1 MINGLSDVCIDTFVM
16 WGHCVRQLWPKP
28 VFTARQCPRGRYS
41 TAQTDPDGVRTVLQV
56 FVDRHY
62 VSPGQV
68 NVDLFR
74 SGSRCSYGPLGTEL
88 RLNLLNQWWHSV
100 TRSTEQVF
108 GIDTL
113 SSGRKQEADGRRIV
127 ESGLLQQIFEQ
138 RGPSKEQVIQEASGL
153 LQSSPSVRTSLLQG
167 ALELY
172 VPSLELVNRRLPF
185 GLAEMGLCFQPSDFS
200 DLVLLPSHV
209 FTVAGSLDETK
220 VKMVEK
226 NFSSSE
232 VPEDDLE
239 RVASR
244 GVRIMYSFPWG
255 QECLETLW
263 SRGNEE
269 LLLTHNNAHSKL
281 QCRDGQKSVPHV
293 VSISGNMDR
302 GMMAFL
308 FNSLQQLKKDGSKQ
322 KLQHRKVLK
331 LHPVLAPVKVALD
344 IGRGPTVEL
353 RQLCEGLLQE
363 FREAK
368 IFVWPGYL
376 GTLPTSVELLNTRYD
391 EMGVLFTVVIILQ
404 IIKESQ
410 QQHGLRHGDYQRY
423 RGYCSRRLRRLRK
436 TLGFKMGNRHKFV
449 GKKITVEMLSD
460 SRYLLLVLMEAERA
474 WSYAMQLKQEANTE
488 PRKRFHL
495 LSRLRKAAK
504 HSEKLEKLCESPR
517 VDAKTKL
524 EAQAYTAYLTGMVE
538 FELQATIYEKLA
550 SAFTE
555 ELALLYRQRVDEI
568 SPNIRYCAY
577 NIGDQNA
584 INDLMQMRLTG
595 GGGGMMAEKLEA
607 LITQARTK
615 QAATMSEV
623 EWRGRT
629 VPVKIDK
636 ARIFLLG
643 LADNEAAIAQ
653 TVNEDTK
660 EHLYETLLAECRDTI
675 QAVKEEL
682 KNEAKQRERSSD
694 NDGGKV
700 SNLQFLHSYLT
711 YIKLCTLVKR
721 NESMAHTLQAKLK
734 ETEADENKRGPRPQ
748 DLIRL
753 YDIILQ
759 SLAELSTLQGL
770 EDDHM
775 FQKELSLKLLVY
787 KAYRC
792 FFIAQSYVL
801 VKKWSEALVLYER
814 VLKYAKEVQSKSK
827 SLNKSL
833 KDLPD
838 VQELIAEVNAE
849 KYSLQAA
856 AILDTDDTAEVSPHQ
871 QVKESK
877 PLCERLDTFRL
888 DATLVGKQ
896 PNLVQFPPEFQPIP
910 CKPLFFDLALNHV
923 AFPPLD
929 DKVEQKGKG
938 GLTGYIKGIFG
949 FGS

>member
-1 MINGLSDVCIDTFVM
+1 MAADKQNEAKVSPADENKENL
-16 WGHCVRQLWPKP
+16 
-28 VFTARQCPRGRYS
+28 
-41 TAQTDPDGVRTVLQV
+41 PDG
-56 FVDRHY
+56 
-62 VSPGQV
+62 G
-68 NVDLFR
+68 
-74 SGSRCSYGPLGTEL
+74 LG
-88 RLNLLNQWWHSV
+88 
-100 TRSTEQVF
+100 
-108 GIDTL
+108 
-113 SSGRKQEADGRRIV
+113 
-127 ESGLLQQIFEQ
+127 
-138 RGPSKEQVIQEASGL
+138 
-153 LQSSPSVRTSLLQG
+153 
-167 ALELY
+167 LE
-172 VPSLELVNRRLPF
+172 
-185 GLAEMGLCFQPSDFS
+185 
-200 DLVLLPSHV
+200 
-209 FTVAGSLDETK
+209 
-220 VKMVEK
+220 
-226 NFSSSE
+226 
-232 VPEDDLE
+232 
-239 RVASR
+239 
-244 GVRIMYSFPWG
+244 
-255 QECLETLW
+255 
-263 SRGNEE
+263 
-269 LLLTHNNAHSKL
+269 
-281 QCRDGQKSVPHV
+281 
-293 VSISGNMDR
+293 
-302 GMMAFL
+302 
-308 FNSLQQLKKDGSKQ
+308 
-322 KLQHRKVLK
+322 
-331 LHPVLAPVKVALD
+331 
-344 IGRGPTVEL
+344 
-353 RQLCEGLLQE
+353 
-363 FREAK
+363 
-368 IFVWPGYL
+368 
-376 GTLPTSVELLNTRYD
+376 
-391 EMGVLFTVVIILQ
+391 ILQ

-460 SRYLLLVLMEAERA
+460 NRYLLLVLMEAERA

-495 LSRLRKAAK
+495 LARLRKAAK

-538 FELQATIYEKLA
+538 FELQEWKQAMEAFNKCKTIYEKLA

-555 ELALLYRQRVDEI
+555 DLAVLYRQRVDEI

-636 ARIFLLG
+636 ARVFLLG

-653 TVNEDTK
+653 AANEETK

-682 KNEAKQRERSSD
+682 KTEAKQRERSSD
-694 NDGGKV
+694 ADSGKV
-700 SNLQFLHSYLT
+700 SNLQYLHSYLT

-734 ETEADENKRGPRPQ
+734 EPEVDENKRGPRPQ

-770 EDDHM
+770 EDDHT
-775 FQKELSLKLLVY
+775 FQKEVSLKTLVY

-814 VLKYAKEVQSKSK
+814 VLKYAKEVQSKAK
-827 SLNKSL
+827 SFNNSL

-838 VQELIAEVNAE
+838 VQELIAEVSAE

-856 AILDTDDTAEVSPHQ
+856 AILDTDEIVEVPQQ
-871 QVKESK
+871 QVKDNT
-877 PLCERLDTFRL
+877 PLCDHLENFRL
-888 DATLVGKQ
+888 DPTLVGKQ
-896 PNLVQFPPEFQPIP
+896 PNLVQFPPDFQPIP

>member
-1 MINGLSDVCIDTFVM
+1 MAADKQNEAKVSLTEENKEN
-16 WGHCVRQLWPKP
+16 L
-28 VFTARQCPRGRYS
+28 
-41 TAQTDPDGVRTVLQV
+41 PDG
-56 FVDRHY
+56 
-62 VSPGQV
+62 G
-68 NVDLFR
+68 
-74 SGSRCSYGPLGTEL
+74 LG
-88 RLNLLNQWWHSV
+88 
-100 TRSTEQVF
+100 
-108 GIDTL
+108 
-113 SSGRKQEADGRRIV
+113 
-127 ESGLLQQIFEQ
+127 
-138 RGPSKEQVIQEASGL
+138 
-153 LQSSPSVRTSLLQG
+153 
-167 ALELY
+167 LE
-172 VPSLELVNRRLPF
+172 
-185 GLAEMGLCFQPSDFS
+185 
-200 DLVLLPSHV
+200 
-209 FTVAGSLDETK
+209 
-220 VKMVEK
+220 
-226 NFSSSE
+226 
-232 VPEDDLE
+232 
-239 RVASR
+239 
-244 GVRIMYSFPWG
+244 
-255 QECLETLW
+255 
-263 SRGNEE
+263 
-269 LLLTHNNAHSKL
+269 
-281 QCRDGQKSVPHV
+281 
-293 VSISGNMDR
+293 
-302 GMMAFL
+302 
-308 FNSLQQLKKDGSKQ
+308 
-322 KLQHRKVLK
+322 
-331 LHPVLAPVKVALD
+331 
-344 IGRGPTVEL
+344 
-353 RQLCEGLLQE
+353 
-363 FREAK
+363 
-368 IFVWPGYL
+368 
-376 GTLPTSVELLNTRYD
+376 
-391 EMGVLFTVVIILQ
+391 ILQ

-436 TLGFKMGNRHKFV
+436 TLGFKMGNRHKFI

-460 SRYLLLVLMEAERA
+460 NRYLLVVLMEAERA

-495 LSRLRKAAK
+495 LARLRKAAK

-538 FELQATIYEKLA
+538 FELQEWKLAMEAFNKCKTIYEKLA

-555 ELALLYRQRVDEI
+555 EMAVLYRQRVEEI

-595 GGGGMMAEKLEA
+595 GGGGMMAEKLES

-623 EWRGRT
+623 EWRGRS

-653 TVNEDTK
+653 TANEETK

-675 QAVKEEL
+675 QAVREEL

-694 NDGGKV
+694 ADNGKV

-734 ETEADENKRGPRPQ
+734 EPETDESKRGPRPQ

-770 EDDHM
+770 EDDHT
-775 FQKELSLKLLVY
+775 FQKEVSLKTLVY

-814 VLKYAKEVQSKSK
+814 VLKYAKEVQSKAK
-827 SLNKSL
+827 SLNNSL

-856 AILDTDDTAEVSPHQ
+856 AILDTDEIAEVPSQQ
-871 QVKESK
+871 QVKDNT
-877 PLCERLDTFRL
+877 PLCNRLETFRL
-888 DATLVGKQ
+888 DPGLVGKQ
-896 PNLVQFPPEFQPIP
+896 PNLVQFPPDFQPIP

>member
-1 MINGLSDVCIDTFVM
+1 MAADKQNEAKVSSADDT
-16 WGHCVRQLWPKP
+16 
-28 VFTARQCPRGRYS
+28 
-41 TAQTDPDGVRTVLQV
+41 
-56 FVDRHY
+56 
-62 VSPGQV
+62 
-68 NVDLFR
+68 
-74 SGSRCSYGPLGTEL
+74 
-88 RLNLLNQWWHSV
+88 
-100 TRSTEQVF
+100 
-108 GIDTL
+108 
-113 SSGRKQEADGRRIV
+113 
-127 ESGLLQQIFEQ
+127 
-138 RGPSKEQVIQEASGL
+138 KE
-153 LQSSPSVRTSLLQG
+153 
-167 ALELY
+167 
-172 VPSLELVNRRLPF
+172 N
-185 GLAEMGLCFQPSDFS
+185 
-200 DLVLLPSHV
+200 
-209 FTVAGSLDETK
+209 
-220 VKMVEK
+220 
-226 NFSSSE
+226 
-232 VPEDDLE
+232 VPEGGLGLE
-239 RVASR
+239 
-244 GVRIMYSFPWG
+244 
-255 QECLETLW
+255 
-263 SRGNEE
+263 
-269 LLLTHNNAHSKL
+269 
-281 QCRDGQKSVPHV
+281 
-293 VSISGNMDR
+293 
-302 GMMAFL
+302 
-308 FNSLQQLKKDGSKQ
+308 
-322 KLQHRKVLK
+322 
-331 LHPVLAPVKVALD
+331 
-344 IGRGPTVEL
+344 
-353 RQLCEGLLQE
+353 
-363 FREAK
+363 
-368 IFVWPGYL
+368 
-376 GTLPTSVELLNTRYD
+376 
-391 EMGVLFTVVIILQ
+391 ILQ

-449 GKKITVEMLSD
+449 GKKITVEMISD

-495 LSRLRKAAK
+495 LARLRKAAK

-524 EAQAYTAYLTGMVE
+524 EAQAYTAYLTGMVD
-538 FELQATIYEKLA
+538 FELQKWKLAMEAFNKCKTIYEKLA

-555 ELALLYRQRVDEI
+555 DLAVLYRQRVDEI

-623 EWRGRT
+623 EWRGRA

-653 TVNEDTK
+653 AANEETK

-675 QAVKEEL
+675 QAVREEL
-682 KNEAKQRERSSD
+682 KSEAKQRERSSD
-694 NDGGKV
+694 GESGKV

-770 EDDHM
+770 EEDHS
-775 FQKELSLKLLVY
+775 FQKEVSLKTLVY

-814 VLKYAKEVQSKSK
+814 VLKYAKEVQSKAK
-827 SLNKSL
+827 GLNNSL

-856 AILDTDDTAEVSPHQ
+856 AILDTDEPPEVSTQQ
-871 QVKESK
+871 QVKDST
-877 PLCERLDTFRL
+877 PLCDHLDTFRL
-888 DATLVGKQ
+888 DNTLVGKK
-896 PNLVQFPPEFQPIP
+896 PNLVQFPPDFQPIP
-910 CKPLFFDLALNHV
+910 IKPLFFDLALNH
-923 AFPPLD
+923 ATFPPLD

>member
-1 MINGLSDVCIDTFVM
+1 M
-16 WGHCVRQLWPKP
+16 
-28 VFTARQCPRGRYS
+28 A
-41 TAQTDPDGVRTVLQV
+41 TDKQNEVK
-56 FVDRHY
+56 
-62 VSPGQV
+62 VSP
-68 NVDLFR
+68 
-74 SGSRCSYGPLGTEL
+74 LGEKKE
-88 RLNLLNQWWHSV
+88 N
-100 TRSTEQVF
+100 
-108 GIDTL
+108 
-113 SSGRKQEADGRRIV
+113 SSDG
-127 ESGLLQQIFEQ
+127 GL
-138 RGPSKEQVIQEASGL
+138 GL
-153 LQSSPSVRTSLLQG
+153 
-167 ALELY
+167 E
-172 VPSLELVNRRLPF
+172 
-185 GLAEMGLCFQPSDFS
+185 
-200 DLVLLPSHV
+200 
-209 FTVAGSLDETK
+209 
-220 VKMVEK
+220 
-226 NFSSSE
+226 
-232 VPEDDLE
+232 
-239 RVASR
+239 
-244 GVRIMYSFPWG
+244 
-255 QECLETLW
+255 
-263 SRGNEE
+263 
-269 LLLTHNNAHSKL
+269 
-281 QCRDGQKSVPHV
+281 
-293 VSISGNMDR
+293 
-302 GMMAFL
+302 
-308 FNSLQQLKKDGSKQ
+308 
-322 KLQHRKVLK
+322 
-331 LHPVLAPVKVALD
+331 
-344 IGRGPTVEL
+344 
-353 RQLCEGLLQE
+353 
-363 FREAK
+363 
-368 IFVWPGYL
+368 
-376 GTLPTSVELLNTRYD
+376 
-391 EMGVLFTVVIILQ
+391 ILQ

-436 TLGFKMGNRHKFV
+436 TLGFKMGNRHKFI
-449 GKKITVEMLSD
+449 GKKITAEMLSD
-460 SRYLLLVLMEAERA
+460 SRYLLMVLMEAERA

-538 FELQATIYEKLA
+538 FELQEWKRAMEAFNKCKTIYEKLA

-555 ELALLYRQRVDEI
+555 EVAVLYRQRVEEI

-636 ARIFLLG
+636 ARVFLLG
-643 LADNEAAIAQ
+643 LADNEAAVAQ
-653 TVNEDTK
+653 ASNEDTK
-660 EHLYETLLAECRDTI
+660 EHLYETLMAECRDTI
-675 QAVKEEL
+675 QAVREEL
-682 KNEAKQRERSSD
+682 KSEKQRERSSD
-694 NDGGKV
+694 PESGKV
-700 SNLQFLHSYLT
+700 SNLQYLHSYLT

-721 NESMAHTLQAKLK
+721 NESMAHTLHGKLK
-734 ETEADENKRGPRPQ
+734 EPAADENKRGPRPQ

-770 EDDHM
+770 EDDHT
-775 FQKELSLKLLVY
+775 FQKEVSLKTLVY

-814 VLKYAKEVQSKSK
+814 VLKYAKEVQSKAK
-827 SLNKSL
+827 TLNNSL

-838 VQELIAEVNAE
+838 VQELIAEVSAE

-856 AILDTDDTAEVSPHQ
+856 AILGERRSG
-871 QVKESK
+871 SS
-877 PLCERLDTFRL
+877 PLCNRLDTFCL
-888 DATLVGKQ
+888 DPTLVGKK
-896 PNLVQFPPEFQPIP
+896 PSLVPFPPEFQPIP

-929 DKVEQKGKG
+929 EKVEQKGKG

>member
-1 MINGLSDVCIDTFVM
+1 MAAD
-16 WGHCVRQLWPKP
+16 K
-28 VFTARQCPRGRYS
+28 
-41 TAQTDPDGVRTVLQV
+41 
-56 FVDRHY
+56 
-62 VSPGQV
+62 
-68 NVDLFR
+68 
-74 SGSRCSYGPLGTEL
+74 
-88 RLNLLNQWWHSV
+88 LN
-100 TRSTEQVF
+100 
-108 GIDTL
+108 DAKL
-113 SSGRKQEADGRRIV
+113 SSTGANKENG
-127 ESGLLQQIFEQ
+127 GL
-138 RGPSKEQVIQEASGL
+138 GL
-153 LQSSPSVRTSLLQG
+153 
-167 ALELY
+167 E
-172 VPSLELVNRRLPF
+172 
-185 GLAEMGLCFQPSDFS
+185 
-200 DLVLLPSHV
+200 
-209 FTVAGSLDETK
+209 
-220 VKMVEK
+220 
-226 NFSSSE
+226 
-232 VPEDDLE
+232 
-239 RVASR
+239 
-244 GVRIMYSFPWG
+244 
-255 QECLETLW
+255 
-263 SRGNEE
+263 
-269 LLLTHNNAHSKL
+269 
-281 QCRDGQKSVPHV
+281 
-293 VSISGNMDR
+293 
-302 GMMAFL
+302 
-308 FNSLQQLKKDGSKQ
+308 
-322 KLQHRKVLK
+322 
-331 LHPVLAPVKVALD
+331 
-344 IGRGPTVEL
+344 
-353 RQLCEGLLQE
+353 
-363 FREAK
+363 
-368 IFVWPGYL
+368 
-376 GTLPTSVELLNTRYD
+376 
-391 EMGVLFTVVIILQ
+391 ILQ

-436 TLGFKMGNRHKFV
+436 TLGFRMGNRHKFI

-495 LSRLRKAAK
+495 LARLRKAAK

-538 FELQATIYEKLA
+538 FELQEWKLAMEAFNKCKTIYEKLA

-555 ELALLYRQRVDEI
+555 ELAVLYRQRVDEI

-653 TVNEDTK
+653 TANEETK

-682 KNEAKQRERSSD
+682 KSEAQRERST
-694 NDGGKV
+694 DGDSSKV

-734 ETEADENKRGPRPQ
+734 EPEVDESKRGPRPQ

-770 EDDHM
+770 EDDHT
-775 FQKELSLKLLVY
+775 FQKEVSLKTLVY

-814 VLKYAKEVQSKSK
+814 VLKYAMEVQSKAK
-827 SLNKSL
+827 GLNNSL

-838 VQELIAEVNAE
+838 VQELIAEVSAE

-856 AILDTDDTAEVSPHQ
+856 AILDTDETAEVPSQQ
-871 QVKESK
+871 QVKDNT
-877 PLCERLDTFRL
+877 PLCNRLETFRL
-888 DATLVGKQ
+888 DPALVGKQ
-896 PNLVQFPPEFQPIP
+896 PNLVQFPPDFQPIP

>member
-1 MINGLSDVCIDTFVM
+1 MAGDKQNEA
-16 WGHCVRQLWPKP
+16 K
-28 VFTARQCPRGRYS
+28 
-41 TAQTDPDGVRTVLQV
+41 
-56 FVDRHY
+56 
-62 VSPGQV
+62 VSPTDENKENQSDG
-68 NVDLFR
+68 
-74 SGSRCSYGPLGTEL
+74 GLG
-88 RLNLLNQWWHSV
+88 
-100 TRSTEQVF
+100 
-108 GIDTL
+108 
-113 SSGRKQEADGRRIV
+113 
-127 ESGLLQQIFEQ
+127 
-138 RGPSKEQVIQEASGL
+138 
-153 LQSSPSVRTSLLQG
+153 
-167 ALELY
+167 LE
-172 VPSLELVNRRLPF
+172 
-185 GLAEMGLCFQPSDFS
+185 
-200 DLVLLPSHV
+200 
-209 FTVAGSLDETK
+209 
-220 VKMVEK
+220 
-226 NFSSSE
+226 
-232 VPEDDLE
+232 
-239 RVASR
+239 
-244 GVRIMYSFPWG
+244 
-255 QECLETLW
+255 
-263 SRGNEE
+263 
-269 LLLTHNNAHSKL
+269 
-281 QCRDGQKSVPHV
+281 
-293 VSISGNMDR
+293 
-302 GMMAFL
+302 
-308 FNSLQQLKKDGSKQ
+308 
-322 KLQHRKVLK
+322 
-331 LHPVLAPVKVALD
+331 
-344 IGRGPTVEL
+344 
-353 RQLCEGLLQE
+353 
-363 FREAK
+363 
-368 IFVWPGYL
+368 
-376 GTLPTSVELLNTRYD
+376 
-391 EMGVLFTVVIILQ
+391 ILQ

-436 TLGFKMGNRHKFV
+436 TLGFRMGNRHKFI

-495 LSRLRKAAK
+495 LARLRKAAK
-504 HSEKLEKLCESPR
+504 HSEKLEKLCESHR

-538 FELQATIYEKLA
+538 FELQEWKRAMEAFNKCKTIYEKLA

-555 ELALLYRQRVDEI
+555 EMAALYRQRVDEI

-595 GGGGMMAEKLEA
+595 GGGGMMAEKLES

-623 EWRGRT
+623 EWRGRS

-643 LADNEAAIAQ
+643 LGDNEAAIAQ
-653 TVNEDTK
+653 ASNEETK

-675 QAVKEEL
+675 QAVREEL
-682 KNEAKQRERSSD
+682 KSEQRERGSEGDS
-694 NDGGKV
+694 GKV

-734 ETEADENKRGPRPQ
+734 EPEADENKRGPRPQ

-770 EDDHM
+770 EDDHT
-775 FQKELSLKLLVY
+775 FQKEVSLKTLVY

-814 VLKYAKEVQSKSK
+814 VLKYAKEVHPLKTQTGNIRKTDRTFNLYIPHNSICKS
-827 SLNKSL
+827 
-833 KDLPD
+833 
-838 VQELIAEVNAE
+838 
-849 KYSLQAA
+849 A
-856 AILDTDDTAEVSPHQ
+856 AILDTDETAEVPSQQ
-871 QVKESK
+871 QVKDNT
-877 PLCERLDTFRL
+877 PLCDRLETFRL
-888 DATLVGKQ
+888 DSTLVGKQ
-896 PNLVQFPPEFQPIP
+896 PNLVQFPPDFQPIP

>member
-1 MINGLSDVCIDTFVM
+1 MTAD
-16 WGHCVRQLWPKP
+16 RQ
-28 VFTARQCPRGRYS
+28 
-41 TAQTDPDGVRTVLQV
+41 
-56 FVDRHY
+56 
-62 VSPGQV
+62 
-68 NVDLFR
+68 
-74 SGSRCSYGPLGTEL
+74 
-88 RLNLLNQWWHSV
+88 
-100 TRSTEQVF
+100 
-108 GIDTL
+108 I
-113 SSGRKQEADGRRIV
+113 
-127 ESGLLQQIFEQ
+127 
-138 RGPSKEQVIQEASGL
+138 
-153 LQSSPSVRTSLLQG
+153 
-167 ALELY
+167 
-172 VPSLELVNRRLPF
+172 
-185 GLAEMGLCFQPSDFS
+185 
-200 DLVLLPSHV
+200 
-209 FTVAGSLDETK
+209 
-220 VKMVEK
+220 
-226 NFSSSE
+226 
-232 VPEDDLE
+232 
-239 RVASR
+239 
-244 GVRIMYSFPWG
+244 
-255 QECLETLW
+255 
-263 SRGNEE
+263 
-269 LLLTHNNAHSKL
+269 
-281 QCRDGQKSVPHV
+281 
-293 VSISGNMDR
+293 
-302 GMMAFL
+302 
-308 FNSLQQLKKDGSKQ
+308 
-322 KLQHRKVLK
+322 
-331 LHPVLAPVKVALD
+331 
-344 IGRGPTVEL
+344 
-353 RQLCEGLLQE
+353 
-363 FREAK
+363 EAK
-368 IFVWPGYL
+368 LSPTEENKENIQGGL
-376 GTLPTSVELLNTRYD
+376 GLE
-391 EMGVLFTVVIILQ
+391 ILQ

-449 GKKITVEMLSD
+449 GKKITVEILSD

-488 PRKRFHL
+488 PRKKFHL
-495 LSRLRKAAK
+495 LARLRKAAK
-504 HSEKLEKLCESPR
+504 HSEKLEKLCESHR

-524 EAQAYTAYLTGMVE
+524 EAQAYTAYLTGMVH
-538 FELQATIYEKLA
+538 FELQEWKLAMEAFNKCKTIYEKLE

-555 ELALLYRQRVDEI
+555 ELAVLYRQRVDEI

-623 EWRGRT
+623 EWRGRS

-653 TVNEDTK
+653 AVNEETK

-675 QAVKEEL
+675 QAVREEL
-682 KNEAKQRERSSD
+682 KSEAKQRERSSD
-694 NDGGKV
+694 NESGKV

-734 ETEADENKRGPRPQ
+734 ETGADENKRGPRPQ

-770 EDDHM
+770 EDDHT
-775 FQKELSLKLLVY
+775 FQKEVSLKTLVY

-827 SLNKSL
+827 SLNNSL

-838 VQELIAEVNAE
+838 VQELIAEVSAE

-856 AILDTDDTAEVSPHQ
+856 AILDTDEAPEESSQQ
-871 QVKESK
+871 QVKDNT
-877 PLCERLDTFRL
+877 PLCEHLDNFHL
-888 DATLVGKQ
+888 DKTLVGKH

>member
-1 MINGLSDVCIDTFVM
+1 MAADKQNEAKTLSVL
-16 WGHCVRQLWPKP
+16 GNKEN
-28 VFTARQCPRGRYS
+28 S
-41 TAQTDPDGVRTVLQV
+41 PDG
-56 FVDRHY
+56 
-62 VSPGQV
+62 G
-68 NVDLFR
+68 
-74 SGSRCSYGPLGTEL
+74 LG
-88 RLNLLNQWWHSV
+88 
-100 TRSTEQVF
+100 
-108 GIDTL
+108 
-113 SSGRKQEADGRRIV
+113 
-127 ESGLLQQIFEQ
+127 
-138 RGPSKEQVIQEASGL
+138 
-153 LQSSPSVRTSLLQG
+153 
-167 ALELY
+167 LE
-172 VPSLELVNRRLPF
+172 
-185 GLAEMGLCFQPSDFS
+185 
-200 DLVLLPSHV
+200 
-209 FTVAGSLDETK
+209 
-220 VKMVEK
+220 
-226 NFSSSE
+226 
-232 VPEDDLE
+232 
-239 RVASR
+239 
-244 GVRIMYSFPWG
+244 
-255 QECLETLW
+255 
-263 SRGNEE
+263 
-269 LLLTHNNAHSKL
+269 
-281 QCRDGQKSVPHV
+281 
-293 VSISGNMDR
+293 
-302 GMMAFL
+302 
-308 FNSLQQLKKDGSKQ
+308 
-322 KLQHRKVLK
+322 
-331 LHPVLAPVKVALD
+331 
-344 IGRGPTVEL
+344 
-353 RQLCEGLLQE
+353 
-363 FREAK
+363 
-368 IFVWPGYL
+368 
-376 GTLPTSVELLNTRYD
+376 
-391 EMGVLFTVVIILQ
+391 ILQ

-449 GKKITVEMLSD
+449 GKKITVEILSD

-495 LSRLRKAAK
+495 LARLRKAAK
-504 HSEKLEKLCESPR
+504 HSEKLAKLCESPKI
-517 VDAKTKL
+517 DAKTKL

-538 FELQATIYEKLA
+538 FEMQEWKRAMEAFNKCKTIYEKLA

-555 ELALLYRQRVDEI
+555 EMAALYCQRVEEI

-595 GGGGMMAEKLEA
+595 GGRGMMAEKLEA

-623 EWRGRT
+623 EWRGRI

-636 ARIFLLG
+636 ARVFLLG

-653 TVNEDTK
+653 AANEETK

-675 QAVKEEL
+675 QAVREEL
-682 KNEAKQRERSSD
+682 KNEVKQRERSSD
-694 NDGGKV
+694 PDSGKV

-734 ETEADENKRGPRPQ
+734 EPEADENKRGPRPQ

-770 EDDHM
+770 NDDRS
-775 FQKELSLKLLVY
+775 FKTEVSLKTLVY

-814 VLKYAKEVQSKSK
+814 VLKYAKEVQSEAKNLNS
-827 SLNKSL
+827 SLE
-833 KDLPD
+833 DLPD

-856 AILDTDDTAEVSPHQ
+856 AILDTDETAEVPSQQ
-871 QVKESK
+871 QVKDNT
-877 PLCERLDTFRL
+877 PLCDRLDTFRL
-888 DATLVGKQ
+888 DPALVGKR
-896 PNLVQFPPEFQPIP
+896 PNLVQFPPDFQPIP

>member
-1 MINGLSDVCIDTFVM
+1 MAADKQHEAKL
-16 WGHCVRQLWPKP
+16 
-28 VFTARQCPRGRYS
+28 
-41 TAQTDPDGVRTVLQV
+41 
-56 FVDRHY
+56 
-62 VSPGQV
+62 SPGEE
-68 NVDLFR
+68 N
-74 SGSRCSYGPLGTEL
+74 
-88 RLNLLNQWWHSV
+88 
-100 TRSTEQVF
+100 
-108 GIDTL
+108 
-113 SSGRKQEADGRRIV
+113 
-127 ESGLLQQIFEQ
+127 
-138 RGPSKEQVIQEASGL
+138 KENIQEGGL
-153 LQSSPSVRTSLLQG
+153 G
-167 ALELY
+167 LE
-172 VPSLELVNRRLPF
+172 
-185 GLAEMGLCFQPSDFS
+185 
-200 DLVLLPSHV
+200 
-209 FTVAGSLDETK
+209 
-220 VKMVEK
+220 
-226 NFSSSE
+226 
-232 VPEDDLE
+232 
-239 RVASR
+239 
-244 GVRIMYSFPWG
+244 
-255 QECLETLW
+255 
-263 SRGNEE
+263 
-269 LLLTHNNAHSKL
+269 
-281 QCRDGQKSVPHV
+281 
-293 VSISGNMDR
+293 
-302 GMMAFL
+302 
-308 FNSLQQLKKDGSKQ
+308 
-322 KLQHRKVLK
+322 
-331 LHPVLAPVKVALD
+331 
-344 IGRGPTVEL
+344 
-353 RQLCEGLLQE
+353 
-363 FREAK
+363 
-368 IFVWPGYL
+368 
-376 GTLPTSVELLNTRYD
+376 
-391 EMGVLFTVVIILQ
+391 ILQ

-449 GKKITVEMLSD
+449 GKKVTVEILSD

-488 PRKRFHL
+488 PRKKFHL
-495 LSRLRKAAK
+495 LARLRKAAK

-524 EAQAYTAYLTGMVE
+524 EAQAYTAYLTGMVH
-538 FELQATIYEKLA
+538 FELQEWKLAMEAFNKCKTIYEKLA

-555 ELALLYRQRVDEI
+555 ELAVLYRQRVDEI

-623 EWRGRT
+623 EWRGRS

-653 TVNEDTK
+653 AVNEETK

-675 QAVKEEL
+675 QAVREEL
-682 KNEAKQRERSSD
+682 KSEAKQRERSSD
-694 NDGGKV
+694 NESGKV

-734 ETEADENKRGPRPQ
+734 ETGADENKRGPRPQ

-770 EDDHM
+770 EDDHT
-775 FQKELSLKLLVY
+775 FQKEVSLKTLVY

-814 VLKYAKEVQSKSK
+814 VLKYAKEVQSKAK
-827 SLNKSL
+827 SLNNSL

-838 VQELIAEVNAE
+838 IQELIAEVNAE

-856 AILDTDDTAEVSPHQ
+856 AILDTDEPPEVSSQH
-871 QVKESK
+871 QVKDNM
-877 PLCERLDTFRL
+877 PLCERLENFHL
-888 DATLVGKQ
+888 DKTLVGKH

>member
-1 MINGLSDVCIDTFVM
+1 M
-16 WGHCVRQLWPKP
+16 
-28 VFTARQCPRGRYS
+28 A
-41 TAQTDPDGVRTVLQV
+41 
-56 FVDRHY
+56 VD
-62 VSPGQV
+62 
-68 NVDLFR
+68 
-74 SGSRCSYGPLGTEL
+74 
-88 RLNLLNQWWHSV
+88 
-100 TRSTEQVF
+100 
-108 GIDTL
+108 
-113 SSGRKQEADGRRIV
+113 KQ
-127 ESGLLQQIFEQ
+127 
-138 RGPSKEQVIQEASGL
+138 
-153 LQSSPSVRTSLLQG
+153 
-167 ALELY
+167 
-172 VPSLELVNRRLPF
+172 N
-185 GLAEMGLCFQPSDFS
+185 
-200 DLVLLPSHV
+200 
-209 FTVAGSLDETK
+209 
-220 VKMVEK
+220 
-226 NFSSSE
+226 
-232 VPEDDLE
+232 
-239 RVASR
+239 
-244 GVRIMYSFPWG
+244 
-255 QECLETLW
+255 
-263 SRGNEE
+263 
-269 LLLTHNNAHSKL
+269 
-281 QCRDGQKSVPHV
+281 
-293 VSISGNMDR
+293 
-302 GMMAFL
+302 
-308 FNSLQQLKKDGSKQ
+308 
-322 KLQHRKVLK
+322 
-331 LHPVLAPVKVALD
+331 
-344 IGRGPTVEL
+344 
-353 RQLCEGLLQE
+353 
-363 FREAK
+363 EAK
-368 IFVWPGYL
+368 ISLTEENKENIPEQGL
-376 GTLPTSVELLNTRYD
+376 GLE
-391 EMGVLFTVVIILQ
+391 ILQ

-449 GKKITVEMLSD
+449 GKKVTVEMLSD
-460 SRYLLLVLMEAERA
+460 SRYLLVVLMEAERA

-495 LSRLRKAAK
+495 LARLRKAAK

-538 FELQATIYEKLA
+538 FELQEWKRAMEAFNKCKTIYEKLA

-555 ELALLYRQRVDEI
+555 DLALLYRQRVDEI

-615 QAATMSEV
+615 QATTMSEV

-653 TVNEDTK
+653 AANEETK
-660 EHLYETLLAECRDTI
+660 EHLYESLLAECRDTI
-675 QAVKEEL
+675 QAVREEL
-682 KNEAKQRERSSD
+682 KSEAKQRERSSD
-694 NDGGKV
+694 GESGKV
-700 SNLQFLHSYLT
+700 SNLQYLHSYLT

-721 NESMAHTLQAKLK
+721 NESMADTLQAKLK
-734 ETEADENKRGPRPQ
+734 ETEADENKRGARPQ

-770 EDDHM
+770 EDDHT
-775 FQKELSLKLLVY
+775 FQKEVSLKTLVY

-801 VKKWSEALVLYER
+801 VKKWSEALVLYEK
-814 VLKYAKEVQSKSK
+814 VLKYAKEVQSKAK
-827 SLNKSL
+827 SLNNSL

-856 AILDTDDTAEVSPHQ
+856 AILDTDEPPEASCQQ
-871 QVKESK
+871 QVKDNT
-877 PLCERLDTFRL
+877 PLCDHLETFRL
-888 DATLVGKQ
+888 DTTLVGKH
-896 PNLVQFPPEFQPIP
+896 PNLVQFPPDFQPIP

-923 AFPPLD
+923 TFPPLD

>member
-1 MINGLSDVCIDTFVM
+1 MAADKQNDAKSNVCDV
-16 WGHCVRQLWPKP
+16 
-28 VFTARQCPRGRYS
+28 
-41 TAQTDPDGVRTVLQV
+41 
-56 FVDRHY
+56 
-62 VSPGQV
+62 
-68 NVDLFR
+68 
-74 SGSRCSYGPLGTEL
+74 
-88 RLNLLNQWWHSV
+88 
-100 TRSTEQVF
+100 
-108 GIDTL
+108 
-113 SSGRKQEADGRRIV
+113 
-127 ESGLLQQIFEQ
+127 
-138 RGPSKEQVIQEASGL
+138 
-153 LQSSPSVRTSLLQG
+153 
-167 ALELY
+167 
-172 VPSLELVNRRLPF
+172 
-185 GLAEMGLCFQPSDFS
+185 
-200 DLVLLPSHV
+200 
-209 FTVAGSLDETK
+209 
-220 VKMVEK
+220 
-226 NFSSSE
+226 
-232 VPEDDLE
+232 
-239 RVASR
+239 
-244 GVRIMYSFPWG
+244 
-255 QECLETLW
+255 
-263 SRGNEE
+263 
-269 LLLTHNNAHSKL
+269 
-281 QCRDGQKSVPHV
+281 
-293 VSISGNMDR
+293 
-302 GMMAFL
+302 
-308 FNSLQQLKKDGSKQ
+308 
-322 KLQHRKVLK
+322 
-331 LHPVLAPVKVALD
+331 
-344 IGRGPTVEL
+344 
-353 RQLCEGLLQE
+353 
-363 FREAK
+363 
-368 IFVWPGYL
+368 
-376 GTLPTSVELLNTRYD
+376 
-391 EMGVLFTVVIILQ
+391 LQ

-449 GKKITVEMLSD
+449 GKKVTVEMLSD
-460 SRYLLLVLMEAERA
+460 NRYLLLVLMEAERA

-538 FELQATIYEKLA
+538 FELQEWKQAMEAFNKCKTIYEKLA

-555 ELALLYRQRVDEI
+555 DLAVLYRQRVDEI

-636 ARIFLLG
+636 ARVFLLG

-653 TVNEDTK
+653 AANEETK

-682 KNEAKQRERSSD
+682 KTEAKQRERSSD
-694 NDGGKV
+694 GDTGKV
-700 SNLQFLHSYLT
+700 SNLQYLHSYLT

-734 ETEADENKRGPRPQ
+734 EPEADENKRGPRPQ

-770 EDDHM
+770 EDDHA
-775 FQKELSLKLLVY
+775 FQKEVSLKTLVY

-814 VLKYAKEVQSKSK
+814 VLKYAKEVQSKAK
-827 SLNKSL
+827 SLNNSL

-856 AILDTDDTAEVSPHQ
+856 AILGASLEV
-871 QVKESK
+871 
-877 PLCERLDTFRL
+877 PLCDHLETFRF
-888 DATLVGKQ
+888 DPSLVGKQ
-896 PNLVQFPPEFQPIP
+896 PSLVQFPPDFQPIP